1 MEGRSIRL
9 TFDKIVWGVVGTLFL
24 MTPLFASTSKE
35 EAKSLNAPTYNWA
48 HAEEASGLLRQIH
61 ELSGRLVH
69 DSHFLELHSRRNQLE
84 WRSHAAHLNQIRDNV
99 NALGR
104 NLKQLQGIHST
115 IAPWQQKAVDR
126 ITPNAVALATRTE
139 GAIEY
144 LNNEKGRT
152 WAPPYTERVGDMEE
166 HARQIRSTLST
177 FIDYG
182 KTSDRLKGLEN
193 EIGFTGAQDGLLS
206 GTTMHRH

>member
-1 MEGRSIRL
+1 MRL
-9 TFDKIVWGVVGTLFL
+9 TLGKIGWGVVGMLFL
-24 MTPLFASTSKE
+24 MTPLFASTSNE
-35 EAKSLNAPTYNWA
+35 EAKILSAPTYNWA
-48 HAEEASGLLRQIH
+48 HAEEASRLLRQIH
-61 ELSGRLVH
+61 ELSGRLVQ
-69 DSHFLELHSRRNQLE
+69 DSHFLELHSHRNQLE
-84 WRSHAAHLNQIRDNV
+84 WRSHAAHLNEIRKNV

-126 ITPNAVALATRTE
+126 IIPNAVALATHTE

-144 LNNEKGRT
+144 LNNQQGRT
-152 WAPPYTERVGDMEE
+152 WAPPYTERVGDMQE
-166 HARQIRSTLST
+166 HARQIRSTLSM

-193 EIGFTGAQDGLLS
+193 QIEFTGV
-206 GTTMHRH
+206 